1 MKNYPKLGSGTK
13 YDKTKKVGVYVDTS
27 GFKFCLEDQLTISEF
42 KELIPSVTIKKMA
55 DCHFCDR
62 EHVSIKLKK
71 NGEPKKLQKAVIDGP
86 DFIDDLVIFKGVD
99 KSWSDNSA
107 EWLYCIAFDDHI
119 VKIGM
124 TTTSL
129 KKRYES
135 YACGDR
141 KARLEGTCSV
151 TNFIVCEA
159 VYAALLLGHRAEI
172 FGIRVPKKTVTE
184 TFAGVTRN
192 VTYSVV
198 RDYEEILTDRFIE
211 HTGHIPVLCVQK
223 GDSTS

>member
-1 MKNYPKLGSGTK
+1 MNNYPKLGSGTK
-13 YDKTKKVGVYVDTS
+13 YYEKTDAYVDAS
-27 GFKFCLEDQLTISEF
+27 GFKFRLEDQLTISEF
-42 KELIPSVTIKKMA
+42 KEIIPSVTIKKMA

-62 EHVSIKLKK
+62 DHVPLNLKK
-71 NGEPKKLQKAVIDGP
+71 NGEPSKIQKVVIDGP
-86 DFIDDLVIFKGVD
+86 DHIDDLVIFKGVD
-99 KSWSDNSA
+99 EGWTDGSA

-124 TTTSL
+124 TISSL
-129 KKRYES
+129 EKRYAS

-141 KARLEGTCSV
+141 KARKEGTCSV

-184 TFAGVTRN
+184 TFAGVTRD
-192 VTYSVV
+192 VTYSVI
-198 RDYEEILTDRFIE
+198 RNYEEILTDRFIE

-223 GDSTS
+223 GDSTL

>member
-129 KKRYES
+129 KK
-135 YACGDR
+135 DM
-141 KARLEGTCSV
+141 
-151 TNFIVCEA
+151 N
-159 VYAALLLGHRAEI
+159 HM
-172 FGIRVPKKTVTE
+172 P
-184 TFAGVTRN
+184 
-192 VTYSVV
+192 VV
-198 RDYEEILTDRFIE
+198 IEKRD
-211 HTGHIPVLCVQK
+211 
-223 GDSTS
+223 